1 MLPALLTFY
10 RSFSLFTGCVSV
22 ISGIILR
29 DSKNFASLLILLWMK
44 LVINAL
50 IGFLYVTFNKEGFY
64 FYNNLG
70 FSAKQMLTGVM
81 LIDLLIWLLIGIPI
95 LLI

>member
-10 RSFSLFTGCVSV
+10 RLFFLFTGGVTIVS
-22 ISGIILR
+22 GYILWN
-29 DSKNFASLLILLWMK
+29 SNHVSSLLILFWMK
-44 LVINAL
+44 LATNAL
-50 IGFLYVTFNKEGFY
+50 IGFLFISFNKTGFY

-70 FSAKQMLTGVM
+70 FSARQMMTGA
-81 LIDLLIWLLIGIPI
+81 LLLDLLLWLFISLPI